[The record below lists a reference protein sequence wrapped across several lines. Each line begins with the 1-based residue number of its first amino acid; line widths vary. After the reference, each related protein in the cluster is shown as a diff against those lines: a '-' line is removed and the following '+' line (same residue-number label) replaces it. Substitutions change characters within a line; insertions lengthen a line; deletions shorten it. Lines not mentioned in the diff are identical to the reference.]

1 MDTVKITFADGT
13 VHEYSRGT
21 TFYEMSKDFPMENIM
36 AVKIDNEVYS
46 LDTKV
51 FEDTKLEFINTNDI
65 IGNKIYKAGL
75 KFLFEVALIETFP
88 ELEVSFEHS
97 VPRGMLGV
105 VEGNKIITQ
114 DDLQKI
120 KNRMDEIVKED
131 AIIQKLNVSPKE
143 AIKYYRHF
151 NENEKADNIG
161 SITDRLAT
169 LYKLHKKLNE
179 KGFLW

>member
-13 VHEYSRGT
+13 VHEYSRDT

-105 VEGNKIITQ
+105 VEG
-114 DDLQKI
+114 
-120 KNRMDEIVKED
+120 
-131 AIIQKLNVSPKE
+131 
-143 AIKYYRHF
+143 
-151 NENEKADNIG
+151 
-161 SITDRLAT
+161 
-169 LYKLHKKLNE
+169 KK
-179 KGFLW
+179 